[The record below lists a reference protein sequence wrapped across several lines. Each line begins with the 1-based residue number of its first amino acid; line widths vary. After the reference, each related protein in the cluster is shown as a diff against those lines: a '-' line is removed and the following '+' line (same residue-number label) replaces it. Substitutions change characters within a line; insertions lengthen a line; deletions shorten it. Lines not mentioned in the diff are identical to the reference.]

1 MASNKALGK
10 KMSLLEEE
18 LRGPIKVMDTYDPI
32 FDSESEDED
41 CLYTVIDVAAD
52 EYRQALNKT
61 SCFSGATPTPQKS
74 HLTLDEFT
82 KLAKEIL
89 NSYFVNRETFDLSK
103 ALEELNCNQYLDSF
117 LVLAIQSSLHR
128 STDEQRCISASLTLL
143 VDKHIVSKQQMVRAF
158 EKLIQSA
165 SDINVD
171 SQLNPDRV
179 YLFLDCAVL
188 DGCVDE
194 SYVRRLPEKFL
205 AALSPETLDG
215 NRHLVD
221 ALRNLKAFKEAVRN
235 FLPDFFNSGSVE
247 EMKIFLD
254 EQRQPLFQH
263 EFVKMVVESAFS
275 KENEHREMV
284 SNALDRLY
292 GKVLKPDDIQL
303 AFARLVGDV
312 DDYCL
317 DNPDV
322 YYLLAKFL
330 ARAVADEI
338 LPPSFLL
345 DRYRLNYGGD
355 AGVQVLKKVQKWLAE
370 QNGKGVSVRL
380 RKVWTGTD
388 PDNAEACE
396 FKARVRECLYEYFD
410 SNDKKEAA
418 RILRELEL
426 SPDQAAE
433 MVRKLLVIGM
443 EKAAAGERTTE
454 NVFALLSYLLE
465 RTDID
470 EEMIQK
476 GFEQTRNM
484 AEEIKLDIPDMDR
497 RFPQLVEEARK
508 RGMLSAEF

>member
-1 MASNKALGK
+1 
-10 KMSLLEEE
+10 MSVVEEE
-18 LRGPIKVMDTYDPI
+18 MRGPIKVMDTYDPI

-61 SCFSGATPTPQKS
+61 SCFSGAAPPTKS
-74 HLTLDEFT
+74 HLSLDEFT

-89 NSYFVNRETFDLSK
+89 DNYFVNRETFDLSK
-103 ALEELNCNQYLDSF
+103 ALEELNCSQYLDSF

-143 VDKHIVSKQQMVRAF
+143 VDKHLISKQQMVRAF

-165 SDINVD
+165 SSIDLD
-171 SQLNPDRV
+171 TQPNPDRV

-205 AALSPETLDG
+205 DSLSPETLDASG
-215 NRHLVD
+215 HLVES
-221 ALRNLKAFKEAVRN
+221 LQNLKTFKEAVRN

-247 EMKIFLD
+247 EMKFFLD
-254 EQRQPLFQH
+254 EQNQPLLQH
-263 EFVKMVVESAFS
+263 EFVKMVVEASFS

-292 GKVLKPDDIQL
+292 GKLLKPDDIQL

-312 DDYCL
+312 EDDSL

-338 LPPSFLL
+338 LPPSFLV

-355 AGVQVLKKVQKWLAE
+355 GGMQVLKQVQKWLVE

-410 SNDKKEAA
+410 SNDKQEAA

-433 MVRKLLVIGM
+433 MVRKLLVISM
-443 EKAAAGERTTE
+443 EKAAAGEPTTE
-454 NVFALLSYLLE
+454 HVFALLSYLLE

-476 GFEQTRNM
+476 GFEQTRNLT
-484 AEEIKLDIPDMDR
+484 EEIKLDIPDMDR
-497 RFPQLVEEARK
+497 RFPQLVEEAKK
-508 RGMLSAEF
+508 RDMLPAGF